1 MPVKTRQ
8 ERRNQDREELK
19 QMRSVKQEWEKLD
32 PSERRRI
39 EIIDEQLAK
48 VRAIMI
54 MNPGLHLDISLM
66 KPPTPSPPIA
76 VPKPKREQ
84 SAVLEEIDE
93 DEAEELKQRKELYE
107 AEERRKEK
115 ERKKMNEEAD
125 KMSKFLYD
133 KLYAS
138 DLQKVS
144 KLFQFA
150 FEDSDAD
157 DEKVWA
163 LD

>member
-8 ERRNQDREELK
+8 ERRKQDREELK

-84 SAVLEEIDE
+84 RAVLEEIDE
-93 DEAEELKQRKELYE
+93 DEY
-107 AEERRKEK
+107 
-115 ERKKMNEEAD
+115 AD
-125 KMSKFLYD
+125 C
-133 KLYAS
+133 
-138 DLQKVS
+138 V
-144 KLFQFA
+144 
-150 FEDSDAD
+150 
-157 DEKVWA
+157 
-163 LD
+163 